1 MNNQYLKVEGH
12 NHLVRDVQSNAIINT
27 NKDGYQSY
35 KALKNAKEREKSRI
49 DNIENDLNSLKSDLD
64 EIKSLLRQLANGSW
78 QNFIKRL

>member
-64 EIKSLLRQLANGSW
+64 EIKSLLRQLANGS
-78 QNFIKRL
+78 